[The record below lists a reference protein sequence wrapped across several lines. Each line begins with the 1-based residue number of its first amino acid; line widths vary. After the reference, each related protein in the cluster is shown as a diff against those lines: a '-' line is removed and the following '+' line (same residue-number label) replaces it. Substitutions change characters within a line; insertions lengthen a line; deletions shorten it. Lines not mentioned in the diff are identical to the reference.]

1 MVVVAVKI
9 SLGGPY
15 IPAKNFEEYLPLPS
29 LACSSSP
36 ERWYHFV
43 LKTGVVLAFM
53 LTECNG
59 NQTDNLCHVL
69 LIVITLGF
77 NVLSNKVAL
86 QTSVHLHLPV
96 AFLAFDPAA
105 PKEVALAVFSDNHL
119 LHLSAPAAAQ

>member
-1 MVVVAVKI
+1 MGRTSPLKI
-9 SLGGPY
+9 LKSTSLYPLS
-15 IPAKNFEEYLPLPS
+15 PAHRAQEK
-29 LACSSSP
+29 
-36 ERWYHFV
+36 WYHFV

>member
-1 MVVVAVKI
+1 MKI

-15 IPAKNFEEYLPLPS
+15 IPAKNFEEYLLLPS

-36 ERWYHFV
+36 EPWYHFV

-69 LIVITLGF
+69 LIVITLGL
-77 NVLSNKVAL
+77 NVLGNNVAL